1 MKTRMRTEKITAEN
15 ADNAEVREL
24 YESAFPKEE
33 RIPYDELTRLLGVM
47 PIDFVTY
54 HDGDRF
60 VGLTIVLNRAD
71 FNWGWYFAVKEE
83 LRGRGYGQQ
92 ILTALMDKYAGRRLV
107 IDIESPE
114 QADCDNI
121 EQRRRRHAFYKR
133 NGFRDTPTAKHFE
146 GIDYTI
152 LLAGEGT
159 FTQEDYDNIL
169 NDLRKYWKN
178 VPKEE

>member
-1 MKTRMRTEKITAEN
+1 MRTEKITAEN
-15 ADNAEVREL
+15 ADNTEVREL

-33 RIPYDELTRLLGVM
+33 RIPYDELIRLLGVM

-54 HDGDRF
+54 YDGDRF
-60 VGLTIVLNRAD
+60 VGLTMVLNRTD

-92 ILTALMDKYAGRRLV
+92 ILTALMAKYADRQLV

-114 QADCDNI
+114 QTDCDNI
-121 EQRRRRHAFYKR
+121 EQRRRRYAFYKR
-133 NGFRDTPTAKHFE
+133 NGFRDTPTAKRFE

-152 LLAGEGT
+152 LLSGEGT

-169 NDLRKYWKN
+169 NDLRKFWKN
-178 VPKEE
+178 VPKED